1 MKKHSI
7 IFLTALAAAALS
19 CNVFAQTKTVNM
31 RIGDS
36 QMTVNGEVSELDSPP
51 VIIDS
56 RTLVPIRA
64 IVEAL
69 DGKVQWYGETK
80 TAVLQNKDGKSVTL
94 TINSTEALQTGEK
107 VQLDTPPVIINGRT
121 MLPIRFVAESFG
133 YKTDW
138 NADDKSIV
146 ISDGEISETETKP
159 ETKAFD
165 LTGYEENFI
174 ARDASGKEYY
184 MMYRESED
192 AEPVAYLK
200 IKDKNGKD
208 IAVYKEMDVWGTV
221 YADKSGKNITIAYN
235 SEDESYTI
243 VTNGTEK
250 KAAIGDSYLPT
261 DEDGNTYENPDSD
274 ALVVKDKSGKVV
286 GEYTATGE
294 SWVYY
299 VDEAGSTIYTV
310 TARDGGYKDGF
321 VSSDGKYTEFEEN
334 YDGAYMGSDNKIYTT
349 KYNYLLICDDHYKLL
364 DEAKSVPDG
373 SDIIYVGDD
382 GTEYIVTGDLA
393 YEYTLK
399 SDKKTIKLTCDP
411 EEEHNKK
418 LFAGDSYGSDDTIYY
433 NGDDGKVYVEK
444 DYVMTVYG
452 SDGKEEGKISLSR
465 YDERYSSKSGKT
477 YIYSYVYGTEEMYI
491 TIDGETIT
499 LGEIMG

>member
-1 MKKHSI
+1 MKKHSV

-80 TAVLQNKDGKSVTL
+80 TAVLQNKDGKTVTL

-192 AEPVAYLK
+192 VEPVAYFK

-274 ALVVKDKSGKVV
+274 DLVVKDKSGKVV

-299 VDEAGSTIYTV
+299 VDEEGSKVYTL

-321 VSSDGKYTEFEEN
+321 VSSD
-334 YDGAYMGSDNKIYTT
+334 
-349 KYNYLLICDDHYKLL
+349 
-364 DEAKSVPDG
+364 
-373 SDIIYVGDD
+373 
-382 GTEYIVTGDLA
+382 
-393 YEYTLK
+393 
-399 SDKKTIKLTCDP
+399 
-411 EEEHNKK
+411 
-418 LFAGDSYGSDDTIYY
+418 
-433 NGDDGKVYVEK
+433 
-444 DYVMTVYG
+444 
-452 SDGKEEGKISLSR
+452 
-465 YDERYSSKSGKT
+465 
-477 YIYSYVYGTEEMYI
+477 
-491 TIDGETIT
+491 
-499 LGEIMG
+499 